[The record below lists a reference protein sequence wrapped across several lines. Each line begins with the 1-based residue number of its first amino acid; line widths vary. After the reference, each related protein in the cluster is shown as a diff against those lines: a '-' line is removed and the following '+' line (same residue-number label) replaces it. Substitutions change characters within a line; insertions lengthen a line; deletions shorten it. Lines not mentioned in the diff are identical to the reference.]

1 MDGICCTLQTRPAW
15 IETLIADRKR
25 PLMFFMAV
33 LIMSLNI
40 TDAFFTEIIIAH
52 GGWEVNPIARAAIA
66 TFGDHFWLW
75 KHGVV
80 SLAVIMLSSHIHLR
94 VARVC
99 LAVAAFMYSGVTVW
113 HLILI
118 DSLYPV
124 SYTHLTLPTKA

>member
-15 IETLIADRKR
+15 IEMLIADRKR

-118 DSLYPV
+118 DSLYPFI
-124 SYTHLTLPTKA
+124 

>member
-1 MDGICCTLQTRPAW
+1 MDGICCTLQTRSAW

-118 DSLYPV
+118 DSLYPF
-124 SYTHLTLPTKA
+124 L

>member
-1 MDGICCTLQTRPAW
+1 MDGICCTLQARSAW
-15 IETLIADRKR
+15 IEPLIADRKR

-40 TDAFFTEIIIAH
+40 TDAFFTQIIIAH

-118 DSLYPV
+118 DSLYPFI
-124 SYTHLTLPTKA
+124 

>member
-1 MDGICCTLQTRPAW
+1 MDGICCTLQTRSAW
-15 IETLIADRKR
+15 IETLIIDRKR

-40 TDAFFTEIIIAH
+40 TDAFFTQIIIAH

-99 LAVAAFMYSGVTVW
+99 LAVAAFMYSGVTAW

-118 DSLYPV
+118 DSLYPFI
-124 SYTHLTLPTKA
+124 

>member
-80 SLAVIMLSSHIHLR
+80 SLAVIMLASHIHLR

-118 DSLYPV
+118 DSLYPFI
-124 SYTHLTLPTKA
+124 

>member
-1 MDGICCTLQTRPAW
+1 MDGICCTLQTRSAW
-15 IETLIADRKR
+15 IETLSADRKN

-99 LAVAAFMYSGVTVW
+99 LAVAAFMYGGVTVW

-118 DSLYPV
+118 DSLYPFI
-124 SYTHLTLPTKA
+124 

>member
-1 MDGICCTLQTRPAW
+1 MDGICCTLQARSAW
-15 IETLIADRKR
+15 IEPLIADRKR

-40 TDAFFTEIIIAH
+40 TDAFFTQIIIAH

-94 VARVC
+94 MARVC
-99 LAVAAFMYSGVTVW
+99 LAVAAFMYSVVTVW

-118 DSLYPV
+118 DSLYPFI
-124 SYTHLTLPTKA
+124 

>member
-1 MDGICCTLQTRPAW
+1 MDGICSTLQTRFAW
-15 IETLIADRKR
+15 IEALRADRNS
-25 PLMFFMAV
+25 PLMFFLAI
-33 LIMSLNI
+33 LIVSLNI
-40 TDAFFTEIIIAH
+40 SDAFCTQFIIAH

-94 VARVC
+94 MARVC
-99 LAVAAFMYSGVTVW
+99 LVVAACMYSGVTVW

-118 DSLYPV
+118 DSLYPFI
-124 SYTHLTLPTKA
+124 

>member
-1 MDGICCTLQTRPAW
+1 MDGICCTLQTRSAW
-15 IETLIADRKR
+15 IETLIIDRKR

-40 TDAFFTEIIIAH
+40 TDAFFTQIIIAH

-118 DSLYPV
+118 DSLYPFI
-124 SYTHLTLPTKA
+124 

>member
-1 MDGICCTLQTRPAW
+1 MDGICCTLQARSAW
-15 IETLIADRKR
+15 IEPLIADRKR

-99 LAVAAFMYSGVTVW
+99 LAVAALMYSGVTVW

-118 DSLYPV
+118 DSLYPF
-124 SYTHLTLPTKA
+124 L

>member
-1 MDGICCTLQTRPAW
+1 MDGICCTLQTRSAW

-66 TFGDHFWLW
+66 TFGDHFWVW

-118 DSLYPV
+118 DSLYPFI
-124 SYTHLTLPTKA
+124 

>member
-1 MDGICCTLQTRPAW
+1 MDGICCTLQTRSAW

-80 SLAVIMLSSHIHLR
+80 SLAVIMLASHIHLR

-118 DSLYPV
+118 DSLYPFI
-124 SYTHLTLPTKA
+124 

>member
-99 LAVAAFMYSGVTVW
+99 LAVAAFMYCGVTVW

-118 DSLYPV
+118 DSLYPF
-124 SYTHLTLPTKA
+124 L